1 MIGQTTFEM
10 HDKPEREEDEVR
22 LVTETQT
29 RGEEGK
35 EIIMEVLRR

>member
-1 MIGQTTFEM
+1 MIGQTTFGM